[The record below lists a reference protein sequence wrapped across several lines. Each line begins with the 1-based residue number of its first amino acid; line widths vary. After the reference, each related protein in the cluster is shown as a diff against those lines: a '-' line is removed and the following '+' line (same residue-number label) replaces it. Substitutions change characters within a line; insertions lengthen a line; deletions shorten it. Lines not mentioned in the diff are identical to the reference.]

1 MGTPKYT
8 SLVKL
13 RWMVPTCLS
22 LWSLVNWS
30 YRRLDSYRHSGSG
43 ICFEVPVTNVL
54 FNSSLIQSLEYV
66 ARARGPGIGVIA
78 SVGVTS
84 TSWGPL
90 AVVMVL
96 TKAMTSGWS
105 ANIDAVSWKSPK
117 STILALV
124 SVAKWMTCRI
134 LP

>member
-1 MGTPKYT
+1 MA
-8 SLVKL
+8 
-13 RWMVPTCLS
+13 
-22 LWSLVNWS
+22 
-30 YRRLDSYRHSGSG
+30 
-43 ICFEVPVTNVL
+43 NVL

-96 TKAMTSGWS
+96 TKTMTSGWS

-124 SVAKWMTCRI
+124 SVANWMTCRI